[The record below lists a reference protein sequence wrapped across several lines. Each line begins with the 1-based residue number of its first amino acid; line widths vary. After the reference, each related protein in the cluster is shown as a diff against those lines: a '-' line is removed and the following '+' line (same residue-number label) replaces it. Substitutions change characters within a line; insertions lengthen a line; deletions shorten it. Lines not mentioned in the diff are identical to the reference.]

1 MTFPGHSL
9 RLRLVAGTLAW
20 VIVSIAAAGWGL
32 RALFLEHITRQF
44 QAQLVMQLDHLS
56 AAVDW
61 GPGAQVTVA
70 PMVADARLEQPLSGL
85 YWQID
90 RLGDQ
95 PAAALAR
102 SRSLWDQ
109 ALALPPAPARYPGA
123 GYRVLHLAGPEH
135 QRLLAVARVVQLP
148 DDGAPPL
155 RLVVAGDQAVLAE
168 PLQRFT
174 RLLLAALAILALGLA
189 IAVVLQLQL
198 ALRPLKAL
206 RAQLATVRRGQTK
219 ALAGPFPQELQ
230 PLVTEFNHVLA
241 ENADMV
247 ERARTQAGNLAHAV
261 HTPLA
266 ILANAAAH
274 DDTPLGHLVREQT
287 QAASRQVD
295 YHLARARAAA
305 AVRATGLATPVLK
318 PLRALLRTMTRL
330 HGERGIAFELAPGA
344 ENAAFRGEEQDAYEL
359 LGNLID
365 NAGKWARQR
374 VLVDVRCADGELQI
388 TVDDD
393 GPGIPAAERE
403 RMFQRGVQLDER
415 RPGAGLGL
423 DIVRT
428 LAETYGGRVQA
439 LESPLGGLRMLLRLP
454 AVEGAKPG
462 ND

>member
-1 MTFPGHSL
+1 MKFPGHSL
-9 RLRLVAGTLAW
+9 RLRLLAGTLAW
-20 VIVSIAAAGWGL
+20 VVVSITVAGWGL
-32 RALFLEHITRQF
+32 RALFLEHITQQF
-44 QAQLVMQLDHLS
+44 QAQLVMQLDRLS

-61 GPGAQVTVA
+61 EPGGHVTVT
-70 PMVADARLEQPLSGL
+70 PMVSDARLEQPLSGL

-109 ALALPPAPARYPGA
+109 ALALPPAPVLYPRE
-123 GYRVLHLAGPEH
+123 GYGVLHLAGPQH

-148 DDGAPPL
+148 EDGAPPL
-155 RLVVAGDQAVLAE
+155 RLVVAGDQAFLAE

-189 IAVVLQLQL
+189 IAVALQLQL

-206 RAQLATVRRGQTK
+206 RERLAAVRQGQAK
-219 ALAGPFPQELQ
+219 ELAGPFPQELE

-274 DDTPLGHLVREQT
+274 ENTPLAQLVREQT
-287 QAASRQVD
+287 QIASRQVD
-295 YHLARARAAA
+295 YHLARTRAAA

-318 PLRALLRTMTRL
+318 PLRALLRTMARL
-330 HGERGIAFELAPGA
+330 HGGRGISFELAPDA
-344 ENAAFRGEEQDAYEL
+344 QDAAFRGEEQDVYEL

-365 NAGKWARQR
+365 NAGKWARQSVR
-374 VLVDVRCADGELQI
+374 VDVQRAGDKLQV

-393 GPGIPAAERE
+393 GPGIPAMARE
-403 RMFQRGVQLDER
+403 RMFERGVQLDER

-439 LESPLGGLRMLLRLP
+439 LESPLGGLRMVLRLP
-454 AVEGAKPG
+454 AAEDSAPTH
-462 ND
+462 D